1 VKFNL
6 QTAVF
11 EERFRTTIA
20 PRLML
25 GHWLRYQVKRSRI
38 AYLPAYRRCANRKAP
53 LRCVAEAALL
63 TIRWRCLPFHYFRY
77 GLYGTSYSL
86 GTVFSY
92 LPETVFYYRL
102 LSKLNRDTLLLDD
115 KLVCKRILGAA
126 GVPQARLLLSGE
138 GERCYNSI
146 GVPIAL
152 TSAGSLD
159 HMLKEGQRVV
169 MKPARYSSGGDG
181 VMVLTYEDGSF
192 RSRSGQ
198 AISLSRYG
206 ATWGAWLMEEFVCQH
221 ADLAVLN
228 ASSLN
233 TLRVITTWGP
243 EPGAQVHFCILKLS
257 ANAGLTDN
265 AHSGGLY
272 LRVDM
277 DTGELADTGFDE
289 SFARHAFH
297 PWSGVVF
304 EGYRI
309 DMINEVVALA
319 KLCAAL
325 FPQTLL
331 VGWDIAISEDGPLVI
346 EGNSSPGLT
355 NVQRTHGGVAHTLG
369 QLLKKSLSRGET
381 DVLRSRERRG
391 IRKAARRH
399 DPGPAAQDPGPDCPL
414 HYR

>member
-1 VKFNL
+1 M
-6 QTAVF
+6 QARVF
-11 EERFRTTIA
+11 EERFQATIA
-20 PRLML
+20 PRLMS

-38 AYLPAYRRCANRKAP
+38 AYLPAYRRCASRKAP
-53 LRCVAEAALL
+53 LRCVVEAALL
-63 TIRWRCLPFHYFRY
+63 TLRWRCLPFHYLRY
-77 GLYGTSYSL
+77 GLYRNSYSL
-86 GTVFSY
+86 GAVFSY

-102 LSKLNRDTLLLDD
+102 LSKLNHDILLLDD

-138 GERCYNSI
+138 GERCYDSI

-159 HMLKEGQRVV
+159 HLLKEGQRVV

-181 VMVLTYEDGSF
+181 VMVLTYGDGTF
-192 RSRSGQ
+192 RSRGGQ
-198 AISLSRYG
+198 AISLSAYG
-206 ATWGAWLMEEFVCQH
+206 ATWGTWLMEEFVRQH
-221 ADLAVLN
+221 EDLAVLN

-233 TLRVITTWGP
+233 TLRVITTWRP
-243 EPGAQVHFCILKLS
+243 QPGAQVHYCILKLG

-265 AHSGGLY
+265 AHGGGLY
-272 LRVDM
+272 VGVDM
-277 DTGELADTGFDE
+277 DTGELADTAYDE
-289 SFARHAFH
+289 SFAGHAFH

-309 DMINEVVALA
+309 GMITEVVVLA
-319 KLCAAL
+319 KRCAAL
-325 FPQTLL
+325 FPQTVL

-369 QLLKKSLSRGET
+369 LLLKKSLSRGET
-381 DVLRSRERRG
+381 EALRSGGREG
-391 IRKAARRH
+391 GRKAARRH
-399 DPGPAAQDPGPDCPL
+399 DRGPAAHDPGPDRPL
-414 HYR
+414 RYR